1 MCVCFYWA
9 LSQEPPSEDDEEEW
23 EPDALDDEYE
33 EGEEEEEGEA
43 EEDEAEEDDD
53 DDDFSEEEEKKKP
66 KRSAAAMAVTTR
78 VNKQKSA
85 SNKRRTIE
93 ISDSDSS
100 DQDGGA
106 SVTIR
111 PPPSSSSAAQ
121 KNKVRE
127 IMIQKNGGVGI
138 AKPKSILKKSTKFIE
153 EPPNMTK
160 NTTIQGATKRP
171 RMSDAKDTAAVKAS
185 EKEDHRRPMKQR
197 GQRDGSDQP
206 STAAVSNPAVT
217 SLLANNNIA
226 STSNT
231 STNTLDHFFEEIL
244 EWNFFEAL
252 IRESQKDFL
261 FSEANDGSEEGEVE
275 QIAQVPSQFRSYDHY
290 FSVWKPLALQEVQA
304 QTINNVSQDSPQPI
318 PITATGFGVTFL
330 GKTCKIRVEMI
341 KQGTSR
347 FAQKQMDQLMNN
359 DLVLISPSRRF
370 FQQAAAASNAKS
382 GDKLSSDKGGGVNS
396 SAEDAKPPIG
406 MLGIVL
412 SQKASREGLRLLV
425 LGSNWRSV
433 DQEGELFLFK
443 LSNLT
448 TSVREFRALCDCR
461 DYQLMPLLLS
471 GKHQKGSM
479 RLDSLGGEYVRWL
492 NKTFNES
499 QLEAITAAATSE
511 GFTLIKGPPGTG
523 KTTTLKG
530 LLNSLHLREYSRYY
544 NAVLDVAR
552 RPDHETNKAWAAIGN
567 EKPHILVRSYGVM
580 TKLTVVY

>member
-1 MCVCFYWA
+1 MCIYWV
-9 LSQEPPSEDDEEEW
+9 LRQEPPSEDDEEEW
-23 EPDALDDEYE
+23 EPDAPDDDEYE
-33 EGEEEEEGEA
+33 EGEEDEEEGEA
-43 EEDEAEEDDD
+43 EEDDDEG
-53 DDDFSEEEEKKKP
+53 FSEEEEKP
-66 KRSAAAMAVTTR
+66 KRPAAAAAAASAR
-78 VNKQKSA
+78 AIKQKSA
-85 SNKRRTIE
+85 SNKRKMIE

-106 SVTIR
+106 SVNIR
-111 PPPSSSSAAQ
+111 APSSSSSAAAQ

-127 IMIQKNGGVGI
+127 VLAQKNGGGL
-138 AKPKSILKKSTKFIE
+138 AKPKSILKKATKFIE
-153 EPPNMTK
+153 VPPSMTK
-160 NTTIQGATKRP
+160 NTAQGATKRP
-171 RMSDAKDTAAVKAS
+171 RMTDVKDSGSAVAVNAS

-197 GQRDGSDQP
+197 GQREGSDQP
-206 STAAVSNPAVT
+206 STAVSNSTVN
-217 SLLANNNIA
+217 SLLANNIA
-226 STSNT
+226 STT

-252 IRESQKDFL
+252 IGESQKDYS

-304 QTINNVSQDSPQPI
+304 QTINNVSQDSPTAI
-318 PITATGFGVTFL
+318 PITATGFGVMFL
-330 GKTCKIRVEMI
+330 GKTCKIRVELI
-341 KQGTSR
+341 KQAASR
-347 FAQKQMDQLMNN
+347 FSHKQMDQLMNN

-370 FQQAAAASNAKS
+370 FQQAADASNTKS
-382 GDKLSSDKGGGVNS
+382 GDKASHKGGNANGT
-396 SAEDAKPPIG
+396 DAGARSPLG

-433 DQEGELFLFK
+433 DQEDELFLFK

-471 GKHQKGSM
+471 GRHQKGSM

-492 NKTFNES
+492 NRSFNES

-567 EKPHILVRSYGVM
+567 EKPHILVRCYC
-580 TKLTVVY
+580 